1 MTRHNF
7 TNSLLQIATFF
18 SIFTI
23 LVFSIQSFAQNG
35 ESSPAKLTKCSE
47 FQIESPVADALST
60 DAQRVYIG
68 MADGS
73 LRALNSNISSGLWR
87 TELGG
92 EIVSNIV
99 SAEAGIFVISNPV
112 KAADAIPAESVLRS
126 LSKETGVPNWSV
138 RLPHSERFFIGS
150 IQGVVSVVSLDGW
163 VASIDT
169 LAGRIKWQTPPFG
182 KITARPSFLT
192 GISFGTFEKKII
204 IVSAETG
211 ETVFN
216 VSVDFMPTAITY
228 PSPDTLV
235 VGDERGNVASI
246 GVPAGKN
253 IWRFKSGAAISFVQV
268 SKEGLYITSLDNFI
282 YLISM
287 YNGDV
292 IWKRRLSGRV
302 IEGGL
307 VLDGFVAVLIF
318 GENSAFLIDSKKG
331 KIVDQLEQNERNF
344 INQVPVA
351 SRNSSLL
358 TMTSDI
364 VTLYSIKN
372 CGLEI
377 GKAASTTPPLT
388 KQ

>member
-1 MTRHNF
+1 MTRHNS
-7 TNSLLQIATFF
+7 TNSLLQLATFF

-23 LVFSIQSFAQNG
+23 LGFFFHSFAQSS
-35 ESSPAKLTKCSE
+35 ESGTVKLTKCSE
-47 FQIESPVADALST
+47 FQIESPVADALSS
-60 DAQRVYIG
+60 DAQKVYIG
-68 MADGS
+68 TVDGS
-73 LRALNSNISSGLWR
+73 VRTLNSNLSAVLWR

-99 SAEAGIFVISNPV
+99 SAEAGLFVVSNPV
-112 KAADAIPAESVLRS
+112 MSSDTVSTESVLRS

-138 RLPHSERFFIGS
+138 RLPFSERFFIGS

-163 VASIDT
+163 AASIDT
-169 LAGRIKWQTPPFG
+169 LAGRVKWKTPSFG
-182 KITARPSFLT
+182 KITARPSFLN
-192 GISFGTFEKKII
+192 GILFGTAEKKII
-204 IVSAETG
+204 MVSAETG
-211 ETVFN
+211 ETVFKA
-216 VSVDFMPTAITY
+216 STDFIPTAITY

-246 GVPAGKN
+246 GFPDGKN
-253 IWRFKSGAAISFVQV
+253 IWKFKSGAAVSFVQV

-292 IWKRRLSGRV
+292 IWKRRLPGRV

-307 VLDGFVAVLIF
+307 VLNGFVAVLIF

-331 KIVDQLEQNERNF
+331 KIVDQLEQNDKNF
-344 INQVPVA
+344 VNQVPVA
-351 SRNSSLL
+351 IRNSGLL
-358 TMTSDI
+358 VTTSDI

-372 CGLEI
+372 CSLEI
-377 GKAASTTPPLT
+377 GKAGSTTPPLT
-388 KQ
+388 KK

>member
-1 MTRHNF
+1 MTRHNS
-7 TNSLLQIATFF
+7 TNSLLPLATFF

-23 LVFSIQSFAQNG
+23 LGFFFQSFAQNS
-35 ESSPAKLTKCSE
+35 ESDTVKLTKCSE
-47 FQIESPVADALST
+47 FQIESPVADALSA
-60 DAQRVYIG
+60 DAQKVYIG
-68 MADGS
+68 TADGS
-73 LRALNSNISSGLWR
+73 VRALNSTISSGLWR

-99 SAEAGIFVISNPV
+99 SPEAGLFVISNPV
-112 KAADAIPAESVLRS
+112 KSADAVSTESVLRS

-138 RLPHSERFFIGS
+138 RLPFSERFFIGS
-150 IQGVVSVVSLDGW
+150 IQGVVSVVSSDGW

-169 LAGRIKWQTPPFG
+169 LAGRIRWQTPSFG
-182 KITARPSFLT
+182 KVTARPSFLN
-192 GISFGTFEKKII
+192 GISFGTVEKKVI

-211 ETVFN
+211 EIVFK
-216 VSVDFMPTAITY
+216 VSTDFIPTAITY

-246 GVPAGKN
+246 GVPGGKN
-253 IWRFKSGAAISFVQV
+253 IWKFKSGAAISFVQV

-292 IWKRRLSGRV
+292 IWKRRLPGRV
-302 IEGGL
+302 IEGGV
-307 VLDGFVAVLIF
+307 VLDGYVAVLIF

-331 KIVDQLEQNERNF
+331 KIVDQLEQTDKNF
-344 INQVPVA
+344 VNQVPVA
-351 SRNSSLL
+351 IRNSGLL
-358 TMTSDI
+358 TITSDT

-372 CGLEI
+372 CSLEI
-377 GKAASTTPPLT
+377 GKATSTMPPLT
-388 KQ
+388 KK

>member
-1 MTRHNF
+1 MTRHNS
-7 TNSLLQIATFF
+7 TNYLPQLIIFF

-23 LVFSIQSFAQNG
+23 SGSSFQNLAQSS
-35 ESSPAKLTKCSE
+35 ESDTVKLTKCSE
-47 FQIESPVADALST
+47 FQIESSVVDALSA
-60 DAQRVYIG
+60 DAQKVYIG
-68 MADGS
+68 TAEGS
-73 LRALNSNISSGLWR
+73 VRALNSNLSSSVWR

-112 KAADAIPAESVLRS
+112 KAADTVPAESVLRS

-138 RLPHSERFFIGS
+138 RLPFSERFFIGS

-163 VASIDT
+163 VASIDAV
-169 LAGRIKWQTPPFG
+169 AGRIKWQTPSFG
-182 KITARPSFLT
+182 KITARPAFLN
-192 GISFGTFEKKII
+192 GISFGTVERKII
-204 IVSAETG
+204 IVSTETG
-211 ETVFN
+211 EI
-216 VSVDFMPTAITY
+216 VSKVSTDFIPTAITH

-246 GVPAGKN
+246 GVRSGKD
-253 IWRFKSGAAISFVQV
+253 IWKFKSGAAISFVQV

-292 IWKRRLSGRV
+292 IWKRRLPGRV

-307 VLDGFVAVLIF
+307 VIDGFVAVLIF

-331 KIVDQLEQNERNF
+331 KIVDQLEQNDKNF
-344 INQVPVA
+344 VNQVPVA
-351 SRNSSLL
+351 VRNSGLL

-372 CGLEI
+372 CSREI
-377 GKAASTTPPLT
+377 GKATSTMPPLT
-388 KQ
+388 KK